1 MLPKLSACHDTFSEE
16 QRQGALCESCP
27 APVFSRPDWTSEISA
42 RQFHSGFT
50 QDEGV
55 RKVPTPL
62 RHLLSATFLIAVFVH
77 NQGCAPLLAVGSAVG
92 FGVNYY
98 SNNVAERTFTAELP
112 KVWDATLGALDE
124 MAIPVVEKDRGDS
137 QGEIQ
142 ATTEELKIEIIL
154 SAVTPMTTR
163 VKVNA
168 AKPNLL
174 RDLATAT
181 EIVER
186 ITNQLGKEQARKAVQ
201 TAKVGAAD
209 PTRHAS
215 PASDG
220 PAPEVGRSPGRAVGF
235 VLIRVSA
242 ANIRVGASRNSKV
255 LAILPRGARLEKIA
269 ESPGWVKVRLSS
281 GAEGFI
287 AQRLVHDPEESSPP
301 ALEITKVTLSPIPL
315 AENPGSR

>member
-1 MLPKLSACHDTFSEE
+1 M
-16 QRQGALCESCP
+16 
-27 APVFSRPDWTSEISA
+27 
-42 RQFHSGFT
+42 
-50 QDEGV
+50 

-92 FGVNYY
+92 FGINYY